1 MVCRDP
7 GHSAIFSLLKYGLLE
22 YDCCSSET
30 SVLQIT
36 VMRVTDTMPMS
47 KYVKIFDRDGN
58 QLNEWVN
65 IYGNVTK

>member
-1 MVCRDP
+1 
-7 GHSAIFSLLKYGLLE
+7 
-22 YDCCSSET
+22 
-30 SVLQIT
+30 
-36 VMRVTDTMPMS
+36 MRVTDTMPMS